1 MKLDSFKLKIIAM
14 ILMVLDHLPKAFD
27 NTPIW
32 FGWLGRLVAPI
43 FFFFMA
49 EGFFHTKSKSKYL
62 GRLFGWGAIM
72 FAGSSIL
79 NYALPGKETL
89 QNNIFLS
96 LGLSVLLM
104 CVIDYTRKSKNYKF
118 GIPLAIIVGI
128 LAIFTEASLDGV
140 LMTLVFYFFREDK
153 IKLSIGYISISL
165 FEFIMVSGGGL
176 TYLNLFVLNYQW
188 LMIFALP
195 LILMY
200 NGQRGLNN
208 KFIKYMFYA
217 FYPIHLWIIT
227 IISHFLN

>member
-1 MKLDSFKLKIIAM
+1 
-14 ILMVLDHLPKAFD
+14 
-27 NTPIW
+27 
-32 FGWLGRLVAPI
+32 
-43 FFFFMA
+43 
-49 EGFFHTKSKSKYL
+49 
-62 GRLFGWGAIM
+62 
-72 FAGSSIL
+72 
-79 NYALPGKETL
+79 
-89 QNNIFLS
+89 
-96 LGLSVLLM
+96 M